1 MAAGATHTE
10 LWIICSIVFGVLIL
24 LGFMFRD
31 AMAIQSRNGRKIR
44 GEKLL

>member
-1 MAAGATHTE
+1 MAVGATHIE
-10 LWIICSIVFGVLIL
+10 LWVVGTVMVGVLVL

-31 AMAIQSRNGRKIR
+31 AMAIQSRNGKKVR